1 MADLICFG
9 DQLRIEGINFKGFG
23 IIPKYVMIDRDLTID
38 SKTIYAYFCSFA
50 GNGNSAF
57 PGRDKILIDLP
68 MGKDRYYK
76 HLHSLVEQGY
86 ISVEQQKSLTSK
98 FTNNIYTLISNP
110 KKFEELPI
118 DSSLTANYSRIRF
131 SGLKSCGYGI
141 IPKSVMIDKR
151 LSVKSKGIY
160 AYFCSFTGTGDTA
173 FPAKEIIL
181 NHLGISENT
190 YYKFYK
196 VLADLNYITAVQRHV
211 DGKLS
216 VNDYYLSDNPDEAKA
231 PKNRVILSSY
241 QCPKNKDTE
250 SQYLKNKD
258 TADQP
263 NLSPQYLKNQ
273 DTENQD
279 TENQYLKNQDT
290 ENKDTNKNS
299 INKNNYN
306 NTNYN
311 KNSFDNHSFSLS
323 TVDTSAIGEK
333 FINIKSERVNEKQKQ
348 EIIDL
353 LLKERHIP
361 YIYSQ
366 NEAAMT
372 VVIHF
377 ITEWDTFYP
386 NGYKNEYEQKVYNLF
401 NQALIEMCCASQSMK
416 LKGNFVTYSK
426 VIDKI
431 NALADFHDTYIDM
444 SDISEPAMSNYMRGS
459 ETNEICN
466 PLQYM
471 KSCIWDAMLTGNIG
485 IYESLH
491 REGFL

>member
-1 MADLICFG
+1 MADIICFG

-23 IIPKYVMIDRDLTID
+23 IIPKYVMIDQDLTID

-50 GNGNSAF
+50 GNGNAAF

-86 ISVEQQKSLTSK
+86 ISIEQQKSSTRK

-110 KKFEELPI
+110 KKFEELPKD
-118 DSSLTANYSRIRF
+118 DSLNANYSRIRF

-141 IPKSVMIDKR
+141 IPKSVMIDER
-151 LSVKSKGIY
+151 LTVKSKGIY

-173 FPAKEIIL
+173 FPAKETIL
-181 NHLGISENT
+181 KHLGISENT

-196 VLADLNYITAVQRHV
+196 VLADLNYITAVQRHI

-216 VNDYYLSDNPDEAKA
+216 VNDYYLSDNPDEAKSS
-231 PKNRVILSSY
+231 KGRIILTS
-241 QCPKNKDTE
+241 N
-250 SQYLKNKD
+250 QYLKNKD
-258 TADQP
+258 TAEQTDFC
-263 NLSPQYLKNQ
+263 PQYLKNQ
-273 DTENQD
+273 DTENQ
-279 TENQYLKNQDT
+279 YPKNQDT
-290 ENKDTNKNS
+290 ENKDTNKNN
-299 INKNNYN
+299 INKNKSS
-306 NTNYN
+306 N
-311 KNSFDNHSFSLS
+311 KNSINNHSLSLS
-323 TVDTSAIGEK
+323 TVDTSVNGEK
-333 FINIKSERVNEKQKQ
+333 FVIIKSERVSEEEKQD
-348 EIIDL
+348 IIDL

-361 YIYSQ
+361 YVYNQ

-377 ITEWDTFYP
+377 INNWDTFYP
-386 NGYKNEYEQKVYNLF
+386 NGYQNEYEQKVYNLF
-401 NQALIEMCCASQSMK
+401 NQALIEMCCATRAMN
-416 LKGNFVTYSK
+416 LKGALVTYAK

-431 NALADFHDTYIDM
+431 NELADFQDTYIDM
-444 SDISEPAMSNYMRGS
+444 SEISELVMSNYMKGS
-459 ETNEICN
+459 ETKQIIN

-491 REGFL
+491 REGYI

>member
-1 MADLICFG
+1 VADLICFG

-23 IIPKYVMIDRDLTID
+23 VIPKYVMVDRDLTID

-86 ISVEQQKSLTSK
+86 INITQQKSSLNQ

-110 KKFEELPI
+110 KKFENAPI
-118 DSSLTANYSRIRF
+118 DVSQESTYSRIRF

-141 IPKSVMIDKR
+141 IPKAVMIDKR
-151 LSVKSKGIY
+151 LSVKAKGIY
-160 AYFCSFTGTGDTA
+160 AYFCSFTGTGDAA
-173 FPAKEIIL
+173 FPTKENIIE
-181 NHLGISENT
+181 HLGISERT

-196 VLADLNYITAVQRHV
+196 TLTDLNYITAVQRHV

-231 PKNRVILSSY
+231 SKKCVVSVF
-241 QCPKNKDTE
+241 
-250 SQYLKNKD
+250 SQNGKNKD
-258 TADQP
+258 TAF
-263 NLSPQYLKNQ
+263 PQTTYQVSKNQ

-279 TENQYLKNQDT
+279 TRNEDGKNQDT

-299 INKNNYN
+299 FNINNININSINKNSIN
-306 NTNYN
+306 
-311 KNSFDNHSFSLS
+311 NHSLPLS
-323 TVDTSAIGEK
+323 TADTSATGEK
-333 FINIKSERVNEKQKQ
+333 YISVKSERVSEEQKQ
-348 EIIDL
+348 DIIDL
-353 LLKERHIP
+353 LLKERYIP
-361 YIYSQ
+361 YTYSQ
-366 NEAAMT
+366 NEAVMT
-372 VVIHF
+372 EVIHF
-377 ITEWDTFYP
+377 INHWDVFYP

-401 NQALIEMCCASQSMK
+401 NQALIEMCCATNTMR
-416 LKGNFVTYSK
+416 LKGALVTYAK
-426 VIDKI
+426 VIEKI
-431 NALADFHDTYIDM
+431 NNLADFQDTYID
-444 SDISEPAMSNYMRGS
+444 ISEISESAMSNYMKGS
-459 ETNEICN
+459 EAKQIIN

-485 IYESLH
+485 MYESLY
-491 REGFL
+491 RNGYLKNAR

>member
-1 MADLICFG
+1 MADIICFG

-23 IIPKYVMIDRDLTID
+23 IIPKYVMIDQDLTID

-86 ISVEQQKSLTSK
+86 ISVVQQKSSTCK

-110 KKFEELPI
+110 KKFEELPT
-118 DSSLTANYSRIRF
+118 DNSLNANYSRIRF

-141 IPKSVMIDKR
+141 IPKSVMIDER
-151 LSVKSKGIY
+151 LTVKSKGIY

-181 NHLGISENT
+181 KHLGISENT

-196 VLADLNYITAVQRHV
+196 VLADLNYITAVQRHI

-216 VNDYYLSDNPDEAKA
+216 VNDYYLSDNPDEAK
-231 PKNRVILSSY
+231 SS
-241 QCPKNKDTE
+241 KGRIIVTSN
-250 SQYLKNKD
+250 QYLKNKD
-258 TADQP
+258 TEEMVELTNSVSQC
-263 NLSPQYLKNQ
+263 LK
-273 DTENQD
+273 NQD

-290 ENKDTNKNS
+290 ENKDTNINS
-299 INKNNYN
+299 FKNNN
-306 NTNYN
+306 FNI
-311 KNSFDNHSFSLS
+311 NSFKNHSLS
-323 TVDTSAIGEK
+323 QSKADTSADGEK
-333 FINIKSERVNEKQKQ
+333 FIDIKSERVSEEQKQ

-353 LLKERHIP
+353 LLRERHIP
-361 YIYSQ
+361 YIYNQ
-366 NEAAMT
+366 NEAVMT
-372 VVIHF
+372 VVVHF
-377 ITEWDTFYP
+377 INNWDTFYP
-386 NGYKNEYEQKVYNLF
+386 NGYQNEYEQKVYNLF
-401 NQALIEMCCASQSMK
+401 NQAMIEMCCAQRAMN
-416 LKGNFVTYSK
+416 LKGALITYSK

-431 NALADFHDTYIDM
+431 NTLADFQDTYIDM
-444 SDISEPAMSNYMRGS
+444 SEISEPAMSNYIKGS
-459 ETNEICN
+459 RIKEIIN

-471 KSCIWDAMLTGNIG
+471 KSCIWDAMVTENIG
-485 IYESLH
+485 MYESLH
-491 REGFL
+491 REGYL

>member
-23 IIPKYVMIDRDLTID
+23 VIPKYVMIDQDLTID

-50 GNGNSAF
+50 GNGNAAF

-86 ISVEQQKSLTSK
+86 ISVEQQKSSTHK

-110 KKFEELPI
+110 KKFEELPS
-118 DSSLTANYSRIRF
+118 DNSLNANYSRIRF

-141 IPKSVMIDKR
+141 IPKSVMIDQR
-151 LSVKSKGIY
+151 LTPKSKGIY
-160 AYFCSFTGTGDTA
+160 AYFCSYTGTGDTA
-173 FPAKEIIL
+173 FPTKDIIL
-181 NHLGISENT
+181 KHLGISENT

-196 VLADLNYITAVQRHV
+196 ILADLNYITAVQRHI

-231 PKNRVILSSY
+231 SKGRIIQASA
-241 QCPKNKDTE
+241 
-250 SQYLKNKD
+250 QYLKNKD
-258 TADQP
+258 TAERADS
-263 NLSPQYLKNQ
+263 NAQYLK
-273 DTENQD
+273 NQD

-290 ENKDTNKNS
+290 ENKDTNKNNLN
-299 INKNNYN
+299 INNFNKNNIN
-306 NTNYN
+306 NL
-311 KNSFDNHSFSLS
+311 SLS
-323 TVDTSAIGEK
+323 QSKVDISTVGEK
-333 FINIKSERVNEKQKQ
+333 FINIKSERVSEVQKQ

-353 LLKERHIP
+353 LLKERQIP
-361 YIYSQ
+361 YAYNQ
-366 NEAAMT
+366 NEAVMT

-377 ITEWDTFYP
+377 INNWDRIYP
-386 NGYKNEYEQKVYNLF
+386 NGYQNEYEQKVYNLF
-401 NQALIEMCCASQSMK
+401 NQALIEMCCASRTMN
-416 LKGNFVTYSK
+416 LKGTLVTYSK

-431 NALADFHDTYIDM
+431 NMIAKFNDEYVDM
-444 SDISEPAMSNYMRGS
+444 SEISEPAMSNYIKGS
-459 ETNEICN
+459 QMSEILN

-471 KSCIWDAMLTGNIG
+471 KSCIWDAMLTGNISM
-485 IYESLH
+485 YEDLY
-491 REGFL
+491 RGGYL